1 MLIVKSP
8 TNETF
13 TYEWQAPN
21 GRKIRKSDKRFKD
34 SNTSILKIVSFEYK
48 HRGAYT
54 CVTSTVRDPKL
65 SLSAEVSVD
74 FQSK

>member
-8 TNETF
+8 NETF
-13 TYEWQAPN
+13 TYEWQTPN
-21 GRKIRKSDKRFKD
+21 GRKIRKIDKRFKD

-48 HRGAYT
+48 YRGAYK
-54 CVTSTVRDPKL
+54 CVISTVREPKL
-65 SLSAEVSVD
+65 SLYAEVSVD